1 MVYLPYVEVK
11 RMKVATEINSI
22 VQKLIE
28 DLEDAQ
34 TFQDKERLIYGL
46 LDAYDAIIF
55 KYKEV
60 FEKERTDAELHPKV
74 IGGKAK
80 E

>member
-1 MVYLPYVEVK
+1 
-11 RMKVATEINSI
+11 MKVATEINSI

-28 DLEDAQ
+28 DLDDAQ
-34 TFQDKERLIYGL
+34 AFQEKERLIYGL

-55 KYKEV
+55 KYKDIL
-60 FEKERTDAELHPKV
+60 EKERTDADLHPKV
-74 IGGKAK
+74 IGGKTK

>member
-1 MVYLPYVEVK
+1 
-11 RMKVATEINSI
+11 MKVATEINSI

-34 TFQDKERLIYGL
+34 TFQEKEKLVYGL

-55 KYKEV
+55 KYKDV
-60 FEKERTDAELHPKV
+60 LEKERTDAELHPKV
-74 IGGKAK
+74 IGGKTEK
-80 E
+80 